1 MTCRVL
7 PVRHLNPKR
16 NSDADVGCA
25 LSTEKSLTMIL
36 THQIESLVCHF
47 LTIKLEQA
55 RHSLRMQVNIMKGD
69 KAAED
74 WEYEENAAD
83 DDDDMGEQEDVNNRD
98 ASPSPRRSA
107 PTCMP
112 QLLHMHTLHVLRS
125 TYSTCDLVGAS
136 LDR

>member
-1 MTCRVL
+1 M
-7 PVRHLNPKR
+7 N
-16 NSDADVGCA
+16 
-25 LSTEKSLTMIL
+25 L
-36 THQIESLVCHF
+36 THQIKSLVWLNQF
-47 LTIKLEQA
+47 LTIKLVQA
-55 RHSLRMQVNIMKGD
+55 RHSLCMQVNIIKGD

-112 QLLHMHTLHVLRS
+112 HLLHIHTLHAFCF
-125 TYSTCDLVGAS
+125 TYSTCGLAGVS
-136 LDR
+136 LDRSQCESKLL